1 MLILGWDI
9 GIKNLSYCLVEYTG
23 DSKQPIEEVYSE
35 CKIKS
40 WGIIDLLNADE
51 PTDNV
56 SSNILNALE
65 TNAIAKKTVAKKPAE
80 KKPAAK
86 KKPKKCK
93 DLKLIEIGRTIKKK
107 FDEISEFNSIDYVVI
122 ENQPVLKNPTMKS
135 IQIMVFSYFVYKDQP
150 QNHEITDVCLLNAN
164 NKMKV
169 YKGEIDPE
177 VLAKITKLK
186 SKYSQNKKLSIIHTN
201 LMLENI
207 NEESDYIEM
216 FNKSKKKD
224 DLADSYLMSL
234 FFISNRINTP
244 IKIKKIQKK
253 KKPLSAPS
261 IK

>member
-9 GIKNLSYCLVEYTG
+9 GIKNLSYCLVKYTG
-23 DSKQPIEEVYSE
+23 DSKQPIEDVYSE

-51 PTDNV
+51 TTYETTDETTDNV
-56 SSNILNALE
+56 GSNILNALE
-65 TNAIAKKTVAKKPAE
+65 TNATSDKTTAKKTTAKKPA
-80 KKPAAK
+80 A

-93 DLKLIEIGRTIKKK
+93 DLKLLEIGRTIKKK
-107 FDEISEFNSIDYVVI
+107 FDEISEFNTIDYVVI

-135 IQIMVFSYFVYKDQP
+135 IQIMVFSYFVYKDHP
-150 QNHEITDVCLLNAN
+150 HNHEIMDVCLLNAN

-169 YKGEIDPE
+169 YKGEINPE
-177 VLAKITKLK
+177 ILAKITKLK

-207 NEESDYIEM
+207 NEENKYIEM

-224 DLADSYLMSL
+224 DLADSYLMTL
-234 FFISNRINTP
+234 FFIANRINKP
-244 IKIKKIQKK
+244 LSIKK
-253 KKPLSAPS
+253 KK
-261 IK
+261 

>member
-51 PTDNV
+51 TTNETTDNV
-56 SSNILNALE
+56 GSNILNALE
-65 TNAIAKKTVAKKPAE
+65 TNATANKPVAKKTV
-80 KKPAAK
+80 AK

-150 QNHEITDVCLLNAN
+150 QNHEITDVCLLNAH

-201 LMLENI
+201 FMLENTK
-207 NEESDYIEM
+207 EENKYIEM

-224 DLADSYLMSL
+224 DLADSYLMTL
-234 FFISNRINTP
+234 FFISNRINKP
-244 IKIKKIQKK
+244 IKIKKSKK
-253 KKPLSAPS
+253 TL
-261 IK
+261 